1 MELLTVES
9 YAGSKA
15 EEHPL
20 RFFINKRKIE
30 ILSIE
35 NRWLTPEGRYF
46 KVIGDDG
53 RLYVLRYNGASD
65 TWSLLTINR
74 P

>member
-53 RLYVLRYNGASD
+53 RL
-65 TWSLLTINR
+65 
-74 P
+74 

>member
-20 RFFINKRKIE
+20 RLWINKREIE
-30 ILSIE
+30 VISIKS
-35 NRWLTPEGRYF
+35 RWLTPEGRYF
-46 KVIGDDG
+46 KVVGDDG
-53 RLYVLRYNGASD
+53 RLYVLGYNGASD
-65 TWSLLTINR
+65 TWNLLTINR

>member
-1 MELLTVES
+1 MELIKVES
-9 YAGSKA
+9 YAGSRA

-20 RFFINKRKIE
+20 RFCIDKRGIE

-53 RLYVLRYNGASD
+53 RLYVLGYNGAND
-65 TWSLLTINR
+65 KWSLLTINR